1 MDLDTLRFGNFA
13 SLGTAIDDW
22 SQVVKHL
29 ETLEKDAREGLK
41 GLADKASWSGVNAT
55 VSREFIT
62 KTGGEFTDAH
72 TQATTI
78 YNILKDTHDELV
90 GYHDQLVET
99 ISRGLKKNLTV
110 MDTGNGSFTVTMN
123 IHPDRAAK
131 GTTVPDHSQQD
142 VDELCED
149 VKRLLTRATNSDDTA
164 SDALRAIADEAK
176 YGFSGAAYKDRDS
189 AAQALKDAE
198 KYANLIKTKGDS
210 MSPEEFDDL
219 NRQLAG
225 YKNDP
230 LFQEKFATTLG
241 PKGVLDFW
249 ADLSDP
255 SDGGDLQRARL
266 DQLGDFQKNLGLT
279 LAGAT
284 RSDSPAMQQWE
295 NGMVDLADDRIQ
307 TRGTQVYGFQLM
319 SNLMRVGDYDD
330 TFLDRYGNAL
340 VSTEKKMQI
349 PDHYWNG
356 MGGPPMPK
364 MNFIGEDFG
373 RDPMTGFM
381 TALSNSPD
389 AATAFFNETQPQDNA
404 EWVLKDRPVFDDTPL
419 DSHDGNQSR
428 EATGNALVAAATG
441 VNPNDP
447 HAVPVDHSAENRSVL
462 DRSLKIISGTGDD
475 FAPEMRDD
483 MAKVL
488 VNYGDEVHNT
498 ASSLADDPGDPRQLD
513 RHQLLEVTKQVSR
526 DQHAYGILNDG
537 LNKEMVRDIYT
548 DHPSDPKETL
558 LRAGHTVGFLEEAR
572 YQALATDKEDP
583 SWNAK
588 WLYHGFGG
596 AVNFI
601 PVVGDAAQRGVDA
614 LAYQWQL
621 DEQARINDD
630 NARQNGEVFTARE
643 NQLQKLS
650 DLWIDANP
658 NHGDSNRYTLTS
670 EINGAAFD
678 GNARAQGLAGNQ

>member
-22 SQVVKHL
+22 TRVVGNL
-29 ETLEKDAREGLK
+29 ETLEKNAREGLK
-41 GLADKASWSGVNAT
+41 GLADKANWSGVNAT

-62 KTGGEFTDAH
+62 KTAGEFTDAH
-72 TQATTI
+72 TEASTI
-78 YNILKDTHDELV
+78 RNILKDTHEELV
-90 GYHDQLVET
+90 SYHEQLNEA

-131 GTTVPDHSQQD
+131 GTTVPDHSEQD
-142 VDELCED
+142 VTELRDD
-149 VKRLLTRATNSDDTA
+149 VQRILGRATHSDETA
-164 SDALRAIADEAK
+164 SEALRAIVEQAE
-176 YGFSGAAYKDRDS
+176 YGFSGASYGDRDS
-189 AAQALKDAE
+189 ATKALEDAE
-198 KYANLIKTKGDS
+198 KYANLIKNKGDS
-210 MSPEEFDDL
+210 MSPQEFDEL
-219 NRQLAG
+219 NRNLAG

-241 PKGVLDFW
+241 PKGTLDFW

-266 DQLGDFQKNLGLT
+266 DQLGDFQKNLSLT

-284 RSDSPAMQQWE
+284 QSDSPAMRNWE
-295 NGMVDLADDRIQ
+295 NDMVQLGDDPVQ
-307 TRGTQVYGFQLM
+307 TRGTRVYGFQLM
-319 SNLMRVGDYDD
+319 SNLMRVGDYNDA
-330 TFLDRYGNAL
+330 FLNKYGDAL
-340 VSTEKKMQI
+340 VSTEKKMKL

-356 MGGPPMPK
+356 GVGGPAMPK
-364 MNFIGEDFG
+364 MNFIGDEFG

-389 AATAFFNETQPQDNA
+389 AATDFFNSTDPQDNA
-404 EWVLKDRPVFDDTPL
+404 EWVLKDRPTFDDTPL
-419 DSHDGNQSR
+419 NSDDANQSR
-428 EATGNALVAAATG
+428 DATGNALVAAATG

-447 HAVPVDHSAENRSVL
+447 HAVPVEHTAENRHVL
-462 DRSLKIISGTGDD
+462 DRSLQIISGVGDD

-488 VNYGDEVHNT
+488 VNYGDEVNHT
-498 ASSLADDPGDPRQLD
+498 ASSLADDHGDPRQLD

-526 DQHAYGILNDG
+526 DQNAYGILNDG
-537 LNKEMVRDIYT
+537 LNREMVRDIYA

-572 YQALATDKEDP
+572 YQALKTDKHDP
-583 SWNAK
+583 SWDAK

-621 DEQARINDD
+621 DEQARINEET
-630 NARQNGEVFTARE
+630 ARQNGEVFTARE
-643 NQLQKLS
+643 NQLQKLA
-650 DLWIDANP
+650 DLWMDANP
-658 NHGDSNRYTLTS
+658 NHGNNRYTITS

-678 GNARAQGLAGNQ
+678 GNGRAQGLAGDQ

>member
-13 SLGTAIDDW
+13 ALGTAVDDW

-62 KTGGEFTDAH
+62 KTAGEFTDAH

-78 YNILKDTHDELV
+78 RNILQDTHDELV

-131 GTTVPDHSQQD
+131 GTTVPEHSQQD
-142 VDELCED
+142 VDELLED
-149 VKRLLTRATNSDDTA
+149 VKRLLSRATHSDDTA
-164 SDALRAIADEAK
+164 SDVLRAIADEAR
-176 YGFSGAAYKDRDS
+176 YGFSGAAYGDRDS

-210 MSPEEFDDL
+210 MSLEEFDDL

-225 YKNDP
+225 YRNDP

-284 RSDSPAMQQWE
+284 RSDSPAMRQWE
-295 NGMVDLADDRIQ
+295 DTMVDLADDPVQ
-307 TRGTQVYGFQLM
+307 TRGTRVYGFQLM

-340 VSTEKKMQI
+340 VATEKKMRL

-356 MGGPPMPK
+356 NGGPPMPK

-404 EWVLKDRPVFDDTPL
+404 EWVLKDRPAFDDTPL

-447 HAVPVDHSAENRSVL
+447 HAVPVDHSAANRSVL
-462 DRSLKIISGTGDD
+462 DRSLKIISDTGDD

-621 DEQARINDD
+621 DEQARIDDD

-658 NHGDSNRYTLTS
+658 NHGNSNRYTLTS

>member
-1 MDLDTLRFGNFA
+1 MGN
-13 SLGTAIDDW
+13 
-22 SQVVKHL
+22 L
-29 ETLEKDAREGLK
+29 ETLEKNAREGLK
-41 GLADKASWSGVNAT
+41 GLADKANWVGVNAT

-62 KTGGEFTDAH
+62 KTAGEFTDAH
-72 TQATTI
+72 TEASTI
-78 YNILKDTHDELV
+78 RNILKDTHEELV
-90 GYHDQLVET
+90 SYHEQLNEA

-131 GTTVPDHSQQD
+131 GTTVPDHSEQD
-142 VDELCED
+142 VTELRDD
-149 VKRLLTRATNSDDTA
+149 VQRILGRATHSDETA
-164 SDALRAIADEAK
+164 SEALRAIVEQAE
-176 YGFSGAAYKDRDS
+176 YGFSGASYGDRDS
-189 AAQALKDAE
+189 ATKALEDAE
-198 KYANLIKTKGDS
+198 KYANLIKNKGDS
-210 MSPEEFDDL
+210 MSPQEFDEL
-219 NRQLAG
+219 NRNLAG

-241 PKGVLDFW
+241 PKGTLDFW

-266 DQLGDFQKNLGLT
+266 DQLGDFQKNLSLT

-284 RSDSPAMQQWE
+284 QSDSPAMRNWE
-295 NGMVDLADDRIQ
+295 NDMVQLGDDPIK
-307 TRGTQVYGFQLM
+307 TRGTRVYGFQLM
-319 SNLMRVGDYDD
+319 SNLMRVGDYNDA
-330 TFLDRYGNAL
+330 FLNKYGDAL
-340 VSTEKKMQI
+340 VSTEKKMKL

-356 MGGPPMPK
+356 GVGGPAMPK
-364 MNFIGEDFG
+364 MNFMGDEFG

-389 AATAFFNETQPQDNA
+389 AATDFFNSTDPQDNA
-404 EWVLKDRPVFDDTPL
+404 EWVLKDRPTFDDTPL
-419 DSHDGNQSR
+419 NSDDANQSR
-428 EATGNALVAAATG
+428 DATGNALVAAATG

-447 HAVPVDHSAENRSVL
+447 HAVPVEHTAENRHVL
-462 DRSLKIISGTGDD
+462 DRSLQIISGVGDD

-488 VNYGDEVHNT
+488 VNYGDEVNHT
-498 ASSLADDPGDPRQLD
+498 ASSLADDHGDPRQLD

-526 DQHAYGILNDG
+526 DQNAYGILNDG
-537 LNKEMVRDIYT
+537 LNREMVRDIYT

-572 YQALATDKEDP
+572 YQALKTDKHDP
-583 SWNAK
+583 SWDAK

-596 AVNFI
+596 AANFI

-621 DEQARINDD
+621 DEQARINEET
-630 NARQNGEVFTARE
+630 ARQNGEVFTARE
-643 NQLQKLS
+643 NQLQKLA
-650 DLWIDANP
+650 DLWMDANP
-658 NHGDSNRYTLTS
+658 NHGNNRYTITS

-678 GNARAQGLAGNQ
+678 GNGRAQGLAGDQ